1 LLVVVLVVLPTR
13 LRALLVEVVVQVVTA
28 QMSLVKHQVVVLLPK
43 QRFHL
48 LMAHTQS
55 LLERVALVS
64 LIGLVVQ
71 EPIQFSA
78 QLLLRVVA
86 VVVAVPCMLL
96 QLAVL
101 AVVVTILLVR
111 LEQQAK
117 VMRVVLV
124 RAIRNTPLEVVV
136 ALEQ

>member
-1 LLVVVLVVLPTR
+1 
-13 LRALLVEVVVQVVTA
+13 
-28 QMSLVKHQVVVLLPK
+28 
-43 QRFHL
+43 
-48 LMAHTQS
+48 
-55 LLERVALVS
+55 
-64 LIGLVVQ
+64 
-71 EPIQFSA
+71 
-78 QLLLRVVA
+78 
-86 VVVAVPCMLL
+86 MLL